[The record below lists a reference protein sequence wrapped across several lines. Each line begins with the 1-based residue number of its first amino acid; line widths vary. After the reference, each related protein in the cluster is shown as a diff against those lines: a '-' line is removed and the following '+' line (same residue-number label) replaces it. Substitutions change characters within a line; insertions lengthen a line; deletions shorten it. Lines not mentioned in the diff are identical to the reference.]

1 MIAYLPSIYP
11 DELVYS
17 WFCRYYVHSGCFTH
31 KMALDDILYSRHN
44 NPSKE
49 FLGHLNPS
57 AQKKIQ
63 SIYSFEK
70 LILDHTMFPQYA
82 RFLPQERKKSALYHL
97 AYEFCD
103 AHQLFAVLPRTES
116 DRFLKYCPAC
126 VAEDRKTYGETYWH
140 RVHQIRNLTICPR
153 HQCLLESSAVP
164 ATSAQT
170 YTLCPAEEYAVNTL
184 CPAEEYAVN
193 LQPQP
198 IKNDQLLAF
207 SMYLTDVFNAPFDC
221 ESDISVIET
230 LHNALKGSSY
240 ISANG
245 KMRFPKRLADDL
257 NAFYLDMGTKNIA
270 SFSQIQKTLN
280 GESFDFSVICQ
291 IAFYLNISTENLLS
305 TKKSSETPS
314 VPHRAKEQISNWKTY
329 DEELF
334 PILEQLAK
342 AIYSGQAST
351 DGRPA
356 RVSERLIYQKL
367 NLSAH
372 RLERMPKCRA
382 ILKNYSES
390 YEENWARRIL
400 WAYQKLKSERPS
412 EPVFWS
418 DIRDLSGVKKHN
430 IEKVLPFLQKH
441 TDKKTYAAII
451 EIIK

>member
-1 MIAYLPSIYP
+1 MIAYLPPIYP

-49 FLGHLNPS
+49 FIGHLS
-57 AQKKIQ
+57 SEAQEKIQ
-63 SIYSFEK
+63 SLYSLEK
-70 LILDHTMFPQYA
+70 LILDHTMFPQYV
-82 RFLPQERKKSALYHL
+82 RFLSSERKKNALYHL
-97 AYEFCD
+97 AHDFCD

-170 YTLCPAEEYAVNTL
+170 YTLCPD
-184 CPAEEYAVN
+184 EEYAVN

-257 NAFYLDMGTKNIA
+257 NAFYLDIGTKNIA

-291 IAFYLNISTENLLS
+291 IAFYLNIPPEELLS
-305 TKKSSETPS
+305 TKAKSETPS
-314 VPHRAKEQISNWKTY
+314 VPHHSKEQISNWNAY
-329 DEELF
+329 DEKIF
-334 PILEQLAK
+334 PILEQLAQD
-342 AIYSGQAST
+342 IYTGKSSL
-351 DGRPA
+351 DGRPE
-356 RVSERLIYQKL
+356 RVSERLIYQQL

-372 RLERMPKCRA
+372 RLEKMPKCQAVLAR
-382 ILKNYSES
+382 YSES
-390 YEENWARRIL
+390 YEENWARRIV
-400 WAYQKLKSERPS
+400 WAYQKLKSERPND
-412 EPVFWS
+412 PVFWS

-430 IEKVLPFLQKH
+430 IEKVLPFLLKH
-441 TDKKTYAAII
+441 ADTNTYNAII
-451 EIIK
+451 KIVQ

>member
-1 MIAYLPSIYP
+1 MISYLPPIYP

-31 KMALDDILYSRHN
+31 KMALDDILYNRHN

-49 FLGHLNPS
+49 FIGHLS
-57 AQKKIQ
+57 SEAKEKIQ
-63 SIYSFEK
+63 SLYSLEK
-70 LILDHTMFPQYA
+70 LILEHTMFSQYA
-82 RFLPQERKKSALYHL
+82 RFLPLERKKNALYHL
-97 AYEFCD
+97 AHDFCD

-126 VAEDRKTYGETYWH
+126 VAEDRKAHGETYWH

-153 HQCLLESSAVP
+153 HQCLLESSTVP
-164 ATSAQT
+164 AISAQT
-170 YTLCPAEEYAVNTL
+170 YTLCPAEGHT
-184 CPAEEYAVN
+184 VN
-193 LQPQP
+193 LSPQS
-198 IKNDQLLAF
+198 IENNQLLAF
-207 SMYLTDVFNAPFDC
+207 SIYLTDVFNAPFDC

-230 LHNALKGSSY
+230 LHKALKGTDYLAS
-240 ISANG
+240 NG

-257 NAFYLDMGTKNIA
+257 NAFYLGIGIENIA
-270 SFSQIQKTLN
+270 TFSQIQKVLN
-280 GESFDFSVICQ
+280 GDSFDFSVVCQ
-291 IAFYLNISTENLLS
+291 IAFYLNVPHEDLLS
-305 TKKSSETPS
+305 TKVPSETPS
-314 VPHRAKEQISNWKTY
+314 IPHRDKEQISDWKAY
-329 DEELF
+329 DEEVF

-342 AIYSGQAST
+342 AIYSGEAST

-372 RLERMPKCRA
+372 RLEKMPLCRA

-418 DIRDLSGVKKHN
+418 DIRNLSGVKKHN